1 MDIKRA
7 TEIVKSLGVIDV
19 NYKGNSVW
27 IENINQKDNEAVV
40 KDLKTNKEFP
50 VDISQLEEGNDK

>member
-7 TEIVKSLGVIDV
+7 TEIVESLGVIDV